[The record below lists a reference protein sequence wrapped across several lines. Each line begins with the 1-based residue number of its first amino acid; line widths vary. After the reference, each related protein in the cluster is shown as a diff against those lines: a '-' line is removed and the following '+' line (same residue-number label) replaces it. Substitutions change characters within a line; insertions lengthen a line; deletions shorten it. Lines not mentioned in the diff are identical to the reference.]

1 MQSYEVLR
9 EAADAVGVKVLAGAL
24 RVSPALVYKWC
35 QASADED
42 AETSGARNPLD
53 RLAEIVNVTGRT
65 EVVGW
70 LCHEAGGFFVRN
82 PQGDSV
88 ALDAQV
94 LQATQRLVGNFG
106 ELLGQVSRSMADDER
121 ISPDE
126 ADRIRLHWE
135 KLKGTA
141 EAFVV
146 ACERGQFGPRPESAP
161 E

>member
-9 EAADAVGVKVLAGAL
+9 EAADEVGVKSLAAAL

-35 QASADED
+35 QPSSEADAD
-42 AETSGARNPLD
+42 ASGARNPLD
-53 RLAEIVNVTGRT
+53 RLAAIVNVTRHT
-65 EVVGW
+65 PVVGW

-82 PQGDSV
+82 PDV
-88 ALDAQV
+88 APDTLDAEA
-94 LQATQRLVGNFG
+94 LQATQHLVSEFG
-106 ELLGQVSRSMADDER
+106 ELLHQVSRSLADDDQ

-126 ADRIRLHWE
+126 ADRIRAHWE

-146 ACERGQFGPRPESAP
+146 ACERGQFGIPKGLG
-161 E
+161 